1 MTTNEKKVFHPTL
14 GICTITEYD
23 RKSDRITMISL
34 DGNQS
39 VIPYKNMDKAGV
51 REIMDIATARLIL
64 DRIFHPAIHADYGK
78 ELSELLKMRN
88 YSNIDMNALVE
99 VYIYLMNWKYA
110 ERKCGMKNQE
120 CLERI
125 QERLCDELA
134 FVLDV
139 GKEQLIA
146 HLIACYENLA

>member
-78 ELSELLKMRN
+78 ELSEIIYVFLTIFLYLLKCPQ
-88 YSNIDMNALVE
+88 S
-99 VYIYLMNWKYA
+99 
-110 ERKCGMKNQE
+110 
-120 CLERI
+120 
-125 QERLCDELA
+125 
-134 FVLDV
+134 
-139 GKEQLIA
+139 LI
-146 HLIACYENLA
+146 L